1 MTNREY
7 LALVKQ
13 GVPAWNAWRAEN
25 PEAEP
30 NLTGAFLRR
39 TNLAGVNFS
48 HANLFSTN
56 LRKCNLTDADFS
68 HAHMGGA
75 DLSGANLHHAN
86 LRGAHLN
93 GANLNRVD
101 LSRATLSYARMG
113 QTVLGD
119 VDLSGVRGLN
129 SVRHDNPSTI
139 GIDTIYRSGGKI
151 PESFLRGAGLPD
163 FMIEYAASLVG
174 QAVRYYSCFISY
186 ASADERFARKLHD
199 DLQMNGVR
207 VWFAPEDLKIGDTIE
222 DTIDA
227 AIRTYDKL
235 ILVLSHNSVDRAWV
249 RREFS
254 QAVEKEKQQSRPV
267 LFPLRLDDAV
277 FETTE
282 QWAYALH
289 KRQIGDFRNWTN
301 PLLYQNAFNRLLR
314 DLNVS

>member
-1 MTNREY
+1 MTNRDY
-7 LALVKQ
+7 LALIKQ

-25 PEAEP
+25 PELEP

-48 HANLFSTN
+48 RANLYSTN
-56 LRKCNLTDADFS
+56 LRKCNLMDADLS
-68 HAHMGGA
+68 QAHMGGA

-93 GANLNRVD
+93 GVNLNRVD

-129 SVRHDNPSTI
+129 SVRHDNPSSI
-139 GIDTIYRSGGKI
+139 GIDTLYRSGGKI

-163 FMIEYAASLVG
+163 FMIQYAASLVG
-174 QAVRYYSCFISY
+174 QVIKYHSCFISF

-235 ILVLSHNSVDRAWV
+235 ILVLSRNSIDRAWV
-249 RREFS
+249 RREFL

-282 QWAYALH
+282 QWAYELH
-289 KRQIGDFRNWTN
+289 KRHLGDFRNWTN

-314 DLNVS
+314 DLNVT

>member
-1 MTNREY
+1 MTNRDY
-7 LALVKQ
+7 LALIKQ

-25 PEAEP
+25 PELEP

-48 HANLFSTN
+48 RANLYSTN
-56 LRKCNLTDADFS
+56 LRKCNLTDADLS
-68 HAHMGGA
+68 QAHMGGA

-93 GANLNRVD
+93 GVNLNRVD

-129 SVRHDNPSTI
+129 SVRHDNPSSI
-139 GIDTIYRSGGKI
+139 GIDTLYRSGGKI

-163 FMIEYAASLVG
+163 FMIQYAASLVG
-174 QAVRYYSCFISY
+174 QVIKYHSCFISF

-235 ILVLSHNSVDRAWV
+235 ILVLSRNSIDRAWV
-249 RREFS
+249 RREFL

-282 QWAYALH
+282 QWAYELH
-289 KRQIGDFRNWTN
+289 KRHLGDFRNWTN

-314 DLNVS
+314 DLNVT

>member
-1 MTNREY
+1 MTNRDY
-7 LALVKQ
+7 LALIKQ

-25 PEAEP
+25 PELEP

-39 TNLAGVNFS
+39 SNLAGVNFS
-48 HANLFSTN
+48 RANLYSTN
-56 LRKCNLTDADFS
+56 LRKCNLTDADLS
-68 HAHMGGA
+68 QAHMGGA

-93 GANLNRVD
+93 GVNLNRVD

-129 SVRHDNPSTI
+129 SVRHDNPSSI
-139 GIDTIYRSGGKI
+139 GIDTLYRSGGKI

-163 FMIEYAASLVG
+163 FMIQYAASLVG
-174 QAVRYYSCFISY
+174 QVIKYHSCFISF

-235 ILVLSHNSVDRAWV
+235 ILVLSRNSIDRAWV
-249 RREFS
+249 RREFL

-282 QWAYALH
+282 QWAYELH
-289 KRQIGDFRNWTN
+289 KRHLGDFRNWTN

-314 DLNVS
+314 DLNVT